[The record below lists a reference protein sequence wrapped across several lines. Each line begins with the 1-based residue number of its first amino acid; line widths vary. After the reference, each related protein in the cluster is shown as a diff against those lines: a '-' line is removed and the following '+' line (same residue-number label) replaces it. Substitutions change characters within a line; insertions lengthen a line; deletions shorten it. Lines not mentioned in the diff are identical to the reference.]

1 MNKTDNLEK
10 CLWKVMAEDKN
21 STTFQ
26 DVTENH
32 PLYKCVVCSGEYG
45 ACDKDT
51 RRNQNAKVINIL
63 KLW

>member
-1 MNKTDNLEK
+1 MENKTDNLEK
-10 CLWKVMAEDKN
+10 CLWKAMAEDKN

-51 RRNQNAKVINIL
+51 RRSQYEK
-63 KLW
+63 

>member
-10 CLWKVMAEDKN
+10 CLWKAMAEDKN

-51 RRNQNAKVINIL
+51 RRSQYEK
-63 KLW
+63 